1 MRGVLHQVSFFIALA
16 AGISLTSQVPEGFRW
31 GTVVYVLSLT
41 GLLGISALYHRPLW
55 SPAVRQWLRRADH
68 AAIVLLI
75 AGTATPIGMLL
86 PEPIN
91 RHFLIAIWVG
101 GAFGIARALFWIG
114 APKYVAALVAVG
126 LGWSLAPFLGD
137 MYTRLGLTSS
147 ALIVLGGL
155 IYSVGAIV
163 YAKKRP
169 DPWPKTFGYHE
180 IFHALV
186 VLAAGLHFVV
196 ICRATLQ

>member
-75 AGTATPIGMLL
+75 AGTATPIGSPVSLER
-86 PEPIN
+86 PEGMSSENTSPAAF
-91 RHFLIAIWVG
+91 HTPSLIRV
-101 GAFGIARALFWIG
+101 
-114 APKYVAALVAVG
+114 ALV
-126 LGWSLAPFLGD
+126 P
-137 MYTRLGLTSS
+137 
-147 ALIVLGGL
+147 
-155 IYSVGAIV
+155 
-163 YAKKRP
+163 RP
-169 DPWPKTFGYHE
+169 RPVW
-180 IFHALV
+180 
-186 VLAAGLHFVV
+186 
-196 ICRATLQ
+196 